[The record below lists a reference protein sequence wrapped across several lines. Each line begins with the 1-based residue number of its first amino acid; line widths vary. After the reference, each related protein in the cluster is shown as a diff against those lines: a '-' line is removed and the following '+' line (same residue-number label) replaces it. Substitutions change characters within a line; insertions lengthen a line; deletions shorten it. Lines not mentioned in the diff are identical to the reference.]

1 MNTENKIKQLQNE
14 IESLKRQQ
22 SNCNHIWND
31 AKYDAEEVS
40 VQDDRGGYETHG
52 VDRWAVPSF
61 HKETKDRW
69 SRECSKC
76 GLKQYTYQNEAVVTK
91 REPKF

>member
-1 MNTENKIKQLQNE
+1 MNAENEIKRLQNKIELLKLQ
-14 IESLKRQQ
+14 QY
-22 SNCNHIWND
+22 NCNHTWND
-31 AKYDAEEVS
+31 AKYDAEEVI

-52 VDRWAVPSF
+52 VHRYPVPSF

-76 GLKQYTYQNEAVVTK
+76 GLKQYTYENEAVITK